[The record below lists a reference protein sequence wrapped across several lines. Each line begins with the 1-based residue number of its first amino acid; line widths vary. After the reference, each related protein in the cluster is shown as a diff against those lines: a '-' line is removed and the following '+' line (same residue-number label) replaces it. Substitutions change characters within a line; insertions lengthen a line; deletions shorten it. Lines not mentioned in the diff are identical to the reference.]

1 MAAPTKL
8 DAHNARVRDA
18 LILPFK
24 RRIASLQIR
33 TDIWKSAAKASG
45 KNPEA
50 RTDALERAAVAITEI
65 DTQVADLSDIKFPAE
80 TKTSIIQAELDKMK
94 ASYADIRK
102 ALEGIAGGA
111 A

>member
-24 RRIASLQIR
+24 RRIASLAIR
-33 TDIWKSAAKASG
+33 TDIWKSATKPS
-45 KNPEA
+45 KDSTVRSEA
-50 RTDALERAAVAITEI
+50 QERALGAIAEI
-65 DTQVADLSDIKFPAE
+65 DAQVADLSDIKFPAE

-102 ALEGIAGGA
+102 TLVTITAIAS
-111 A
+111 